1 MFDVGKRGAAGSA
14 PTRDEAALARARHAV
29 VAVFFLLGLV
39 SAAWASRIPAVKG
52 SLRLSAGSL
61 GLALLGAAVGSIIA
75 MPFTGVVL
83 KSVAPRRVVQL
94 AFVPAAGLIP
104 AVTVAHSTGQLF
116 LVLLGWGV
124 GIGAIDVATNTEAA
138 HVQDISGRSIMVGF
152 HASYSIGG
160 LVGAGTGALAAAG
173 GVSVRSHFLTV
184 GLITLIA
191 GAVATQAFPD
201 LRERARVGGRAGPHP
216 GERAGIRGRAVPGRR
231 LAIAALALVAFGCF
245 LAEGAANDW
254 SGVYLHTSL
263 RTSTGF
269 AAVGYAV
276 FASAMAAG
284 RLVGDRLADR
294 CGPTRLVRAS
304 ATMAAVGFGGALLI
318 GHPAAALVGF
328 AFLGLGLSVV
338 VPSVFTAAASLG
350 NTGPSLA
357 TVTSFGYVGLMAGPP
372 MIGGLSDAIGLPE
385 ALSVVVV
392 IAGLTALLAPF
403 LGAGSPANRVEVFAG

>member
-1 MFDVGKRGAAGSA
+1 
-14 PTRDEAALARARHAV
+14 V

-39 SAAWASRIPAVKG
+39 SAAWASRIPAIKG

-61 GLALLGAAVGSIIA
+61 GVALLGAAVGSIIA
-75 MPFTGVVL
+75 MPITGIVL
-83 KSVAPRRVVQL
+83 NAVAPRRVVQL
-94 AFVPAAGLIP
+94 AFVPAAGLVPVIT
-104 AVTVAHSTGQLF
+104 AAHSTAQLF
-116 LVLLGWGV
+116 LVLLGWGI

-138 HVQDISGRSIMVGF
+138 QVQDMAGRSIMSGF

-173 GVSVRSHFLTV
+173 GLAVRWHFLAV
-184 GLITLIA
+184 GLFTLIA
-191 GAVATQAFPD
+191 AVVAAQAFPD
-201 LRERARVGGRAGPHP
+201 LRDPADDRRRPDRRQRVLPAPT
-216 GERAGIRGRAVPGRR
+216 

-263 RTSTGF
+263 RTSPGF
-269 AAVGYAV
+269 APVGYAV
-276 FASAMAAG
+276 FACAMAVG

-294 CGPTRLVRAS
+294 FGPTRLVRTS
-304 ATMAAVGFGGALLI
+304 ATMAAVGFGAALLI

-338 VPSVFTAAASLG
+338 VPSVFTAAAGLG

-357 TVTSFGYVGLMAGPP
+357 TVTSFGYLGLMAGPP
-372 MIGGLSDAIGLPE
+372 MIGGLSEVIGLPE

-403 LGAGSPANRVEVFAG
+403 LGSGSPAGPGGPVGPVGAAGSGAAAGSGGAADPKQVEVRAG